1 MLMSIIYAVA
11 VFATVIAASW
21 SLSHSREGK
30 LVDGEI
36 FLSVN
41 ETGKRA
47 MPEWLMALCV
57 AATAGV
63 VNYFATRAAMPFV
76 VIFLLVMVGLYA
88 LTVAWWERE
97 GSEVSELVIFMLLIA
112 LLFFPMMACSFALA
126 SFFES
131 AFVSTVV
138 IMIPFWVLIVALG
151 RIICNFYYF
160 RKEVNEENGAEE
172 KVVKRWR
179 LLGRIAFGFFLVLL
193 VASVVMAATGCFA
206 WASALASQSVAQE
219 QTEEPAGPTAE
230 ELEAIENLTVEKVT
244 PAELEQLTVNKYSG
258 ISWLLLD
265 SSLSP
270 NDKARTEKTG
280 FSDALTFGFGAKE
293 DDTMFAE
300 LQEEILCNPV
310 YGVTVVN
317 AIKDKTIGGS
327 TIGSFNPWMGE
338 MIALNDQYG
347 VSYWL
352 EKDAEGDFYVT
363 EEYRCYAATLC
374 TWLERLIPQGIQ
386 ARPTVEN
393 WCLNPAAANNDRK
406 GAVADY
412 QYTKDAF
419 ILAYVGKNEG
429 AGTGSVAGSGASQ
442 TDGLFV
448 IGFNIH
454 DKRPEFYGI
463 EPEPTPTPAPT
474 PTPEPTPTPTPTPE
488 PTPTPT
494 PTPTPDPPYNKD
506 PNLAPKENTEPND
519 DKGPGT
525 STNNGPGAT
534 TSTADQ
540 PTNSDH
546 GTYTEY
552 RESIDELNNTN
563 QTQKTGSDP
572 STPSTPSGGAAV
584 DNNGDA
590 GTSTSAPINTPTP
603 VTPPATDANTGETI
617 STNPGEAWGGPT
629 D

>member
-1 MLMSIIYAVA
+1 MLMSIIYVVT
-11 VFATVIAASW
+11 VFATVIAGSW
-21 SLSHSREGK
+21 SLSHNREGN
-30 LVDGEI
+30 LIDGEMY
-36 FLSVN
+36 LSAV
-41 ETGKRA
+41 ETGKRV
-47 MPEWLMALCV
+47 MPEWLTALCIAV
-57 AATAGV
+57 AAGF
-63 VNYFATRAAMPFV
+63 VNYFTTRVAMPFV

-131 AFVSTVV
+131 AFVSTVI

-179 LLGRIAFGFFLVLL
+179 LLGRIAFVFFLALFV
-193 VASVVMAATGCFA
+193 VSVVMGATGCFA

-219 QTEEPAGPTAE
+219 QMEEPTEE
-230 ELEAIENLTVEKVT
+230 ELEAIEALTVSKVT
-244 PAELEQLTVNKYSG
+244 PEELERLTVDKYATVD
-258 ISWLLLD
+258 WRLLD

-270 NDKARTEKTG
+270 CDRARTETTG
-280 FSDALTFGFGAKE
+280 FSDALTFGFEAS
-293 DDTMFAE
+293 DDTARFAE
-300 LQEEILCNPV
+300 LEAEILRNPV

-317 AIKDKTIGGS
+317 AIKDKEIGGQ

-338 MIALNDQYG
+338 MVRLNDQYG

-352 EKDAEGDFYVT
+352 DKEGESFYVSM
-363 EEYRCYAATLC
+363 EYRCYAATLC
-374 TWLERLIPQGIQ
+374 TWLERLVIQGVQ
-386 ARPTVEN
+386 ARPTIEN

-406 GAVADY
+406 GVPASY
-412 QYTKDAF
+412 QYTKDALV
-419 ILAYVGKNEG
+419 LAYVGKNEG
-429 AGTGSVAGSGASQ
+429 IGTDGSKSSGT

-454 DKRPEFYGI
+454 DKRPEFYGETP
-463 EPEPTPTPAPT
+463 EPEPTSTPT
-474 PTPEPTPTPTPTPE
+474 PTPKPTPTPTPTPTPE

-494 PTPTPDPPYNKD
+494 PTPTPNPPYNKD

-572 STPSTPSGGAAV
+572 STPSTPKPTTDTTV
-584 DNNGDA
+584 DNNGDT